1 MILDK
6 NMMVLFHQEEVV
18 TIRDIFDEAQK
29 FHRRITTK
37 EQFIEMLGEPMPN
50 SPVIDEL
57 LNIVSDNI
65 SDMLVFQRD
74 LIFHQS
80 SE

>member
-1 MILDK
+1 M
-6 NMMVLFHQEEVV
+6 